1 MGPYGDAG
9 RRYVNWCA
17 QMAVGQNVGIPWIMC
32 QQSNA
37 PQPMVSISALFSLF
51 RFGSVAYVNTISYS
65 DLALKISV
73 VCCPSD

>member
-17 QMAVGQNVGIPWIMC
+17 QMAVGQNVGVPWIMC

-51 RFGSVAYVNTISYS
+51 RFGISYS
-65 DLALKISV
+65 DVALKISV